1 VVGSSRQALAQGLA
15 GAFLAGPWDP
25 PAMALRGQR
34 AVGQRRVWV
43 RDLAVHARWAYPEA
57 PRDRPRELTRFLAD
71 CPPLVAALDAAVE
84 RGEDPPRIHRWF
96 SSPTEMATPAWPV
109 VGLDTVGDLADLLGL
124 RIGHLHWFADTRSLE
139 RLAAGSPL
147 GHYRYRWVGKAN
159 GGARLIEEPKPVLK
173 HLQRV
178 VLREILEHVPSH
190 PAAHGFVPGRSA
202 RTYAAVH
209 TGRAVVFHL
218 DLEDFFGSVTAGRVY
233 GIFRTLGYAEPV
245 AHVLTSLVTNAVP
258 HRVRRLRPAPPPEQR
273 GTVHRLE
280 RHLAG
285 PHLPQGSPTAPAL
298 ANLAAHGL
306 DRRLAALADGSGL
319 RYSRYADDL
328 ALSAPGRRGPARCAS
343 LVRLVTRIATEEGF
357 RINEA
362 KSTVRTAGQ
371 HQRLAGIVVNDHPN
385 LDRREFDR
393 LKATLT
399 NTARLGPDSQNR
411 IGHANF
417 RDHLTGRVAWVEH
430 LNPGR
435 GRRLRVLLETIEWPG
450 TG

>member
-1 VVGSSRQALAQGLA
+1 
-15 GAFLAGPWDP
+15 
-25 PAMALRGQR
+25 
-34 AVGQRRVWV
+34 
-43 RDLAVHARWAYPEA
+43 
-57 PRDRPRELTRFLAD
+57 
-71 CPPLVAALDAAVE
+71 
-84 RGEDPPRIHRWF
+84 
-96 SSPTEMATPAWPV
+96 
-109 VGLDTVGDLADLLGL
+109 
-124 RIGHLHWFADTRSLE
+124 
-139 RLAAGSPL
+139 
-147 GHYRYRWVGKAN
+147 
-159 GGARLIEEPKPVLK
+159 
-173 HLQRV
+173 
-178 VLREILEHVPSH
+178 
-190 PAAHGFVPGRSA
+190 
-202 RTYAAVH
+202 
-209 TGRAVVFHL
+209 
-218 DLEDFFGSVTAGRVY
+218 
-233 GIFRTLGYAEPV
+233 
-245 AHVLTSLVTNAVP
+245 
-258 HRVRRLRPAPPPEQR
+258 
-273 GTVHRLE
+273 LE

-435 GRRLRVLLETIEWPG
+435 GRRSGSCSRPSNGPGPVEAGRSVGPRGARRRHRPPTPTDSHKEHHTMEYRTLGRSGLRVSTIVLGTMTFGGHGKFRDVGATQVDEAASMVKTTEWSEPPVHDWDRTYDIIDAVVEVADGRGVSRAQVALAWLLGRP
-450 TG
+450 